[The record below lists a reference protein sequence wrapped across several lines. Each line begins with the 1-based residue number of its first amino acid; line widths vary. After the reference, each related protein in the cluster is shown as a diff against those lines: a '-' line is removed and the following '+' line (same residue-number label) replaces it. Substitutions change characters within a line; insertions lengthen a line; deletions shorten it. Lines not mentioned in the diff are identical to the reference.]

1 MRLRSLFV
9 LCKFLPNF
17 ATFLLTMSMAVAARA
32 GRTLYEALCWSLIT
46 AALIVLLG
54 FMGLAAA
61 GDLSKRGT
69 SSCRKAFGLER
80 GGGVR
85 KQINKEF
92 SLSPLRRKCT
102 YDKGDSRMR
111 SFVKL

>member
-1 MRLRSLFV
+1 
-9 LCKFLPNF
+9 
-17 ATFLLTMSMAVAARA
+17 MSMAVAART
-32 GRTLYEALCWSLIT
+32 GRTLYEAICWSLIT

-54 FMGLAAA
+54 FMGVAMAD
-61 GDLSKRGT
+61 DLSKRGT

-80 GGGVR
+80 GGGIH

-92 SLSPLRRKCT
+92 SLSPLGWKCT
-102 YDKGDSRMR
+102 YEADTGRMR

>member
-1 MRLRSLFV
+1 
-9 LCKFLPNF
+9 
-17 ATFLLTMSMAVAARA
+17 MSMAVAART
-32 GRTLYEALCWSLIT
+32 GRTLYEAICWSLIT

-69 SSCRKAFGLER
+69 SSCREAFGLER
-80 GGGVR
+80 GGGIH

-92 SLSPLRRKCT
+92 SVSPLGWKCT
-102 YDKGDSRMR
+102 YDTGDGRMR